1 MSTHRSCKAALC
13 LFLKPPESRAMT
25 LYSHISKVSL
35 KSNDVQVIL
44 HTCNMRLSS
53 TSLCNGEQHKR
64 EAKISRACL
73 PCLST
78 CFPACLP
85 ACLFACLFVWQPACL
100 SLGLITVQFVRL
112 LETRVYQSD
121 PELKLKKVAFVC
133 SRWDWGRRPFLRWCC
148 HGDDIKL

>member
-35 KSNDVQVIL
+35 KSNDVPVIL

-53 TSLCNGEQHKR
+53 TSLCNGEQYKR
-64 EAKISRACL
+64 EAKISRVCL

-78 CFPACLP
+78 CFP
-85 ACLFACLFVWQPACL
+85 VCL
-100 SLGLITVQFVRL
+100 SVCLTACMSVSRSPSRCSLSTVQFVRL

-121 PELKLKKVAFVC
+121 PKLKKVAFVC
-133 SRWDWGRRPFLRWCC
+133 SR
-148 HGDDIKL
+148 